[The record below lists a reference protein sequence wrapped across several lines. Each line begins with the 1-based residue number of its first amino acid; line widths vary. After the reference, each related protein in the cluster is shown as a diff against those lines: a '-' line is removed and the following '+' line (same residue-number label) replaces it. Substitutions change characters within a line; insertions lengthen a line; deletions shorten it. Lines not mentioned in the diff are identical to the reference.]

1 MTQLTARAR
10 SRWALLAPPLAGVVA
25 LAGCAAPGDSGA
37 GSTESNEEAALS
49 PFTIMV
55 PQANDSD
62 DAYAQLAALYSEET
76 GVEIEVL
83 PYQAEAYN
91 NQLTT
96 QLQAGNAADV
106 MVLIPG
112 GGQAVTVTTIADGG
126 FLEPLGEA
134 SDAVIPEGQAGL
146 FGIDGEI
153 YAQPT
158 ALAPTTLV
166 WNGPAAEELGVD
178 EYPATYE
185 ELLDACATARDGG
198 KSIMVVAGAISFNT
212 GLLATIIS
220 APRVYQ
226 QDPDWNEQRAAGDV
240 TFADSGW
247 RGVLEDIVEMD
258 DAGCFQ
264 DGVAGG
270 TFDTITQG
278 LGGQTSLSAPVPGSA
293 AAQINEGAGLE
304 LDVRAFPP
312 ADGEEPYAI
321 VSASY
326 AWAINAAADDDA
338 KASAQAFL
346 DWAAEPEQ
354 AQTFADLSGLIPIA
368 GADASNVAAEYAPIV
383 ELIESGAYTGFPVES
398 WPNPRVYDALS
409 VGIQGLFTGQKTVD
423 QILDEMDTA
432 WDS

>member
-1 MTQLTARAR
+1 MTQLTTPRR
-10 SRWALLAPPLAGVVA
+10 PRWALLTAPLAGIILVS
-25 LAGCAAPGDSGA
+25 GCSASGGSDPTDGTGDP
-37 GSTESNEEAALS
+37 ALS
-49 PFTIMV
+49 GFTLMV

-62 DAYAQLAALYSEET
+62 DAYEQLAAQYSEET
-76 GVEIEVL
+76 GVDIEVL

-96 QLQAGNAADV
+96 QLQAGNAADL

-134 SDAVIPEGQAGL
+134 SAAIIPAGQEAL
-146 FGIDGEI
+146 FGVDGEI
-153 YAQPT
+153 YGQPT
-158 ALAPTTLV
+158 ALSPTSLV
-166 WNGPAAEELGVD
+166 WNGPGGEEAGIV
-178 EYPATYE
+178 EYPATFE
-185 ELLDACATARDGG
+185 QMLEDCAAARAGG
-198 KSIMVVAGAISFNT
+198 KTVMVVAGAISFNT

-220 APRVYQ
+220 ATRVYQ
-226 QDPDWNEQRAAGDV
+226 EDPDWNMQRSAGDV

-247 RGVLEDIVEMD
+247 REVLDDIVSMNE
-258 DAGCFQ
+258 AGCFQ

-293 AAQINEGAGLE
+293 AAQINQGAGLE

-312 ADGEEPYAI
+312 AEGQEPYAV

-346 DWAAEPEQ
+346 DWAAEPAQ
-354 AQTFADLSGLIPIA
+354 AQTFADLSGLIPIS
-368 GADASNVAAEYAPIV
+368 GATASNVAAEYEPIAG
-383 ELIESGAYTGFPVES
+383 LIEAGAYTGFPVET
-398 WPNPRVYDALS
+398 WPNPAVYDALS

-423 QILDEMDTA
+423 QILDEMDAA

>member
-1 MTQLTARAR
+1 MPQPTCISRTRAVILIAPLTT
-10 SRWALLAPPLAGVVA
+10 ALV
-25 LAGCAAPGDSGA
+25 LAGCSGGGSPDPT
-37 GSTESNEEAALS
+37 GSTDPTLA
-49 PFTIMV
+49 PFTLMF
-55 PQANDSD
+55 PQANDGD
-62 DAYAQLAALYSEET
+62 DSYAKLAEQYSEET
-76 GVEIEVL
+76 GVQIETL

-96 QLQAGNAADV
+96 QLQGGNAADV

-126 FLEPLGEA
+126 FLEPLGDA
-134 SDAVIPEGQAGL
+134 SAAIIPEGQEGL
-146 FGIDGEI
+146 FGIDGTI

-166 WNGPAAEELGVD
+166 WNGPGAD
-178 EYPATYE
+178 EAGIDGYPATYE
-185 ELLDACATARDGG
+185 QMLEDCATARTGG
-198 KSIMVVAGAISFNT
+198 KTLMVVAGAISFNT

-220 APRVYQ
+220 ASRVYQ
-226 QDPDWNEQRAAGDV
+226 QDPDWNAQRAAGDV

-247 RGVLEDIVEMD
+247 REVLDDIVEMN

-270 TFDTITQG
+270 TFDSITQG

-293 AAQINEGAGLE
+293 AAQINQGAGLE

-312 ADGEEPYAI
+312 AEGQELFAV

-346 DWAAEPEQ
+346 DWAAEPAQ
-354 AQTFADLSGLIPIA
+354 AQTFADLSGLIPIS
-368 GADASNVAAEYAPIV
+368 GANASNVAEEYAPIAD
-383 ELIESGAYTGFPVES
+383 LIESGSYTGFPVET
-398 WPNPRVYDALS
+398 WPNPAVYDALS

-423 QILDEMDTA
+423 QILDEMDAA

>member
-1 MTQLTARAR
+1 M
-10 SRWALLAPPLAGVVA
+10 LLAAPAAGLLV
-25 LAGCAAPGDSGA
+25 LAGCSAGGGTDPSGSA
-37 GSTESNEEAALS
+37 DPSKA

-55 PQANDSD
+55 PQSNDQD
-62 DAYAQLAALYSEET
+62 DGYAQLAAQYSEET
-76 GVEIEVL
+76 GVDIEVL
-83 PYQAEAYN
+83 PYPSEAYN

-106 MVLIPG
+106 MLLVPG
-112 GGQAVTVTTIADGG
+112 GGQAVTLLTIADGG

-134 SDAVIPEGQAGL
+134 SSAIVPEGQENL
-146 FGIDGEI
+146 FGSDGKT
-153 YAQPT
+153 YGQPT

-166 WNGPAAEELGVD
+166 WNGPAAKELGID
-178 EYPATYE
+178 EYPASYDQM
-185 ELLDACATARDGG
+185 LKDCATARSAG
-198 KSIMVVAGAISFNT
+198 KSVMVVAGAISFNT

-220 APRVYQ
+220 ADRVYQ

-247 RGVLEDIVEMD
+247 RDVLDDIAEMN

-278 LGGQTSLSAPVPGSA
+278 LGGQTSLTAPVPGSA
-293 AAQINEGAGLE
+293 AVQINEAAGLE
-304 LDVRAFPP
+304 LDARAFPP
-312 ADGEEPYAI
+312 AKGEEPFAI
-321 VSASY
+321 VSASF
-326 AWAINAAADDDA
+326 AWAINKAADDDA

-354 AQTFADLSGLIPIA
+354 AQTYADLSGYIPIT
-368 GADASNVAAEYAPIV
+368 GATASNVAPEYAPIG
-383 ELIESGAYTGFPVES
+383 ELIESGSYTGFPVES
-398 WPNPRVYDALS
+398 WPNPKVYDALS

-423 QILDEMDTA
+423 QILDEMDAA